1 MFPPT
6 PQGVK
11 VRDGKYFFEKSA
23 SQENLACLS
32 NQALPSNF
40 YTQIFVKNI
49 KYQKAGVRK
58 ILPASATRL
67 SLPTFTHRYSWKL
80 SYSTKWGHNKSPMH
94 CTVLLTL
101 QYIGDLLQIARS
113 RPNIFIQA
121 RIFIISQYSSWKMAI
136 MERSGWTGKMGD
148 ELNSLPLMCFNL
160 LEPSPIKKLRYS
172 W

>member
-49 KYQKAGVRK
+49 KYQISNIKKRVSGKSCLPQQPGSAFQLLHTGICENYH
-58 ILPASATRL
+58 ILSNEDTISHPCIAMDELILLNPDLWLFLIDNGTPIIKSIL
-67 SLPTFTHRYSWKL
+67 SKP
-80 SYSTKWGHNKSPMH
+80 KSCFMD
-94 CTVLLTL
+94 
-101 QYIGDLLQIARS
+101 G
-113 RPNIFIQA
+113 
-121 RIFIISQYSSWKMAI
+121 
-136 MERSGWTGKMGD
+136 EMGD
-148 ELNSLPLMCFNL
+148 KLNSLPLMSFNL
-160 LEPSPIKKLRYS
+160 LEPSPIKKLRNNSYI
-172 W
+172 